1 MGLFSRKRRVDTTPR
16 DVAVITASSTW
27 GERPQHG
34 VYKNDRV
41 DHNEFNAIGLGSIP
55 HALTLEVRP
64 LNGDPFTFEGEFKV
78 PAKATGSTGYTLP
91 VGLELPVDIDDGGAV
106 EVDWK
111 AFLDHPDRKRQ
122 VKNAVARE
130 QSAAATAYT
139 NSQPGMKEA
148 TWAAAEQTMPYMLD
162 QVRTGKW
169 KRKMFD
175 EQVDQLN
182 RLGQID
188 PDLWAS
194 SKATLDSEGLVR

>member
-1 MGLFSRKRRVDTTPR
+1 MGLFSRKRKADDTPR
-16 DVAVITASSTW
+16 ETALVLESSTW
-27 GERPQHG
+27 GDRAQHG
-34 VYKNDRV
+34 TYTNDRIES
-41 DHNEFNAIGLGSIP
+41 NELNAFGIGSIP
-55 HALTLEVRP
+55 HRLKLEVRP
-64 LNGDPFTFEGEFKV
+64 LSGTPFEVEGEFKV

-91 VGLELPVDIDDGGAV
+91 TDLELPVTIEGDKV
-106 EVDWK
+106 EIDWK
-111 AFLDHPDRKRQ
+111 AFLDNPDRKRQ

-148 TWAAAEQTMPYMLD
+148 TWAAAEQTMPYMLE

-169 KRKMFD
+169 KRKTFD

-188 PDLWAS
+188 PELWAS
-194 SKATLDSEGLVR
+194 SKAALDAEGFV